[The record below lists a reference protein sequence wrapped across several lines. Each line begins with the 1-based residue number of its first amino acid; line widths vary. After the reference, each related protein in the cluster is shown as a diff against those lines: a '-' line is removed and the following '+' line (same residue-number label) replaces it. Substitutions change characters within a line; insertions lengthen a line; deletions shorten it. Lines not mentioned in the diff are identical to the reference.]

1 MTGINTK
8 RLLKRE
14 KALIAEELTLVKE
27 RLLRGYERV
36 TKGDRFGLTDLMHFH
51 GRYIGLDRLG
61 LIPEEERIDQQ
72 IIGDCHTLLV
82 RHYTILGREQRVE
95 EKVSL

>member
-1 MTGINTK
+1 MPGINTK

-27 RLLRGYERV
+27 RLLGEYERV
-36 TKGDRFGLTDLMHFH
+36 TNGDRFGLTDLMHFH
-51 GRYIGLDRLG
+51 GRYVGLDRLG
-61 LIPEEERIDQQ
+61 LIPEEERIDQW
-72 IIGDCHTLLV
+72 ILGVCHTLLV
-82 RHYTILGREQRVE
+82 RYYTILGREQHAE